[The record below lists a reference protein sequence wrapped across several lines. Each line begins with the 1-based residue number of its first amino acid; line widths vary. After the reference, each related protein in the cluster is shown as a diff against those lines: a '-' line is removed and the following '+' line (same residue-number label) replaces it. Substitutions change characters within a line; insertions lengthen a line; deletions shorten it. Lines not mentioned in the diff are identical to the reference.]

1 MKQKKII
8 CIFKLKRKRTDKND
22 FLLNQKIDL
31 FDKIFFLSSQYN
43 INGAIDKGKDSIDVI
58 LYHLNDIYIG
68 RGIVYRFYWL
78 AGVAHLLYYRTM
90 FNQQNGQPISIDT
103 TVCVCVFGV
112 RRKKATHTTNKDKTK
127 ENQYYWTVQI
137 TTTTKKAPT
146 CAHHYCEIQ
155 LCIWCFLYI

>member
-1 MKQKKII
+1 MFFFFQKFKLFSHVFGWIIIMMKIFFFSGQWTKQTNNETKKII

-31 FDKIFFLSSQYN
+31 FDKIFFLSSQYK

-103 TVCVCVFGV
+103 TVCVCVWS
-112 RRKKATHTTNKDKTK
+112 KKKKSHTHNK
-127 ENQYYWTVQI
+127 QR
-137 TTTTKKAPT
+137 
-146 CAHHYCEIQ
+146 
-155 LCIWCFLYI
+155 